1 MTEVIAV
8 GAERP
13 LDSAPNLPTTDAK
26 NWSHPP
32 DGHLTS
38 FII

>member
-13 LDSAPNLPTTDAK
+13 LDSAPNLPTTFAK
-26 NWSHPP
+26 KIGATHQM
-32 DGHLTS
+32 D
-38 FII
+38 I